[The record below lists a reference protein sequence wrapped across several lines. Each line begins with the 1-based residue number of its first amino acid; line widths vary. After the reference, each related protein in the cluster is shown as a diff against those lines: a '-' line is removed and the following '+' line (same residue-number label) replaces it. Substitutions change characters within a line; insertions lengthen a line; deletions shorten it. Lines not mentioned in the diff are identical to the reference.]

1 MKFAYLEAY
10 IAVLAALIANALS
23 IASED
28 QKGTLGVR
36 RVGIGSRKAKANECE
51 EGQKDGELHVVDK
64 VVEQLQVQSEWCSP
78 RYPG

>member
-28 QKGTLGVR
+28 RKGALRVR
-36 RVGIGSRKAKANECE
+36 RMEFGRRKAETNECE

-64 VVEQLQVQSEWCSP
+64 VAEQLQVQS
-78 RYPG
+78 G